1 MKYIL
6 TIITLFT
13 AILIAD
19 TTANIGLTLIDSD
32 VSFSGKVKHIIDRG
46 KWTSNFDTTY
56 TYKTSDGEEKTN
68 DLYFQF
74 KENYALTDKSYVIG
88 VAQLDYDKFRT
99 AYDMRTVVGAGY
111 GYKIFKF
118 SYY

>member
-68 DLYFQF
+68 DLYFQY
-74 KENYALTDKSYVIG
+74 KEQYELTEKSYALGI
-88 VAQLDYDKFRT
+88 AQFDYDKFR
-99 AYDMRTVVGAGY
+99 
-111 GYKIFKF
+111 
-118 SYY
+118 

>member
-56 TYKTSDGEEKTN
+56 TYKTSDGQEKTN
-68 DLYFQF
+68 DLYFQY
-74 KENYALTDKSYVIG
+74 KEQVFPHYPLLNEVIG
-88 VAQLDYDKFRT
+88 IL
-99 AYDMRTVVGAGY
+99 
-111 GYKIFKF
+111 IFSFALK
-118 SYY
+118 